1 VGGQFATVD
10 DGNPVWEDIEYEVEN
25 ELEFEQMWR
34 NDEKENGDRE
44 VMNVVD
50 LEEAAYETY
59 RLQAQVCGD
68 SLD

>member
-1 VGGQFATVD
+1 MD
-10 DGNPVWEDIEYEVEN
+10 DGNPVWEDIEYEEEN

-44 VMNVVD
+44 VMNVID
-50 LEEAAYETY
+50 LEGAAYETH
-59 RLQAQVCGD
+59 RLQAQVCGE